1 MKIRVWLIL
10 TMVFNLGIFPLF
22 TNVSYA
28 INSGG
33 LGIYPNQSEW
43 NPKNESSKSWFIYT
57 LKPEEIKKSKVD
69 IKNDSDQ
76 SVDLKIYP
84 VDAVTTKDGSFAP
97 QSEDVT
103 KDGVGIWIKM
113 PISELSLNPKETK
126 TVDFTIT
133 VPQNAE
139 IGDHM
144 GAIII
149 QNKKTTGTEKNTSVQ
164 VVNRLGARIY
174 ISIPGEKISKLE
186 ISAFDKTMENG
197 KVIFQLTLANQGNT
211 RITPKGEIEI
221 KDKFGNMIDKIDIT
235 QREVFPKDTIVLPT
249 KWEETVNGKFTV
261 LATVKYDDQKLD
273 KELDLEIN
281 NTDKRVLGIQT
292 TKKNIKE
299 LPAIISIMAVIILLT
314 VVYRFL

>member
-10 TMVFNLGIFPLF
+10 TMVFSLGIFPLF
-22 TNVSYA
+22 AKTSYA

-43 NPKNESSKSWFIYT
+43 NSKNEASKSWFIYT
-57 LKPEEIKKSKVD
+57 LNQGEIKKSKVD

-76 SVDLKIYP
+76 SVDLRIYP

-97 QSEDVT
+97 QSEDAI
-103 KDGVGIWIKM
+103 KNGVGTWIKL
-113 PISELSLNPKETK
+113 PITELLLKPKEIK
-126 TVDFTIT
+126 TVNFTIT
-133 VPQNAE
+133 VPQDAE

-174 ISIPGEKISKLE
+174 ITIPGEKISKLE
-186 ISAFDKTMENG
+186 ISSFDKTMENG
-197 KVIFQLTLANQGNT
+197 KVVFQLTLTNQGNT
-211 RITPKGEIEI
+211 RISPKGEIEI
-221 KDKFGNMIDKIDIT
+221 KDKFGNIIDKIDLT
-235 QREVFPKDTIVLPT
+235 QREVFPKDTIILPT
-249 KWEETVNGKFTV
+249 KWEETINGKFTV
-261 LATVKYDDQKLD
+261 LATVKYDDQELN
-273 KELDLEIN
+273 KELNLEIN
-281 NTDKRVLGIQT
+281 NTEKRVLGIQT
-292 TKKNIKE
+292 TKRNIKE
-299 LPAIISIMAVIILLT
+299 LPAIISILAVIILLT